1 MTALAATRRTLEIEL
16 TNESDPLFR
25 YKQRVTLA
33 QGQTGVVIGWEHVDE
48 ETRDK
53 YEEPDYDAPALGWH
67 YSVRRDEPGLIG
79 AIELFSEAQ
88 LLRAT
93 QR

>member
-1 MTALAATRRTLEIEL
+1 MIATATARRTLEIEL

-25 YKQRVTLA
+25 YGQQVSLA
-33 QGQTGVVIGWEHVDE
+33 QGQTGVVIGWEHIDR

-53 YEEPDYDAPALGWH
+53 YEEPAYEAPELGWH

-93 QR
+93 QG